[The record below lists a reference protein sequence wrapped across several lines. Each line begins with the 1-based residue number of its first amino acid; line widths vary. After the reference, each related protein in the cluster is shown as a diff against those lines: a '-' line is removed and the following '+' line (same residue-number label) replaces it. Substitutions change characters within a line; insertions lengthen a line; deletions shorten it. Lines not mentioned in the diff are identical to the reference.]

1 MGTHLSVETHN
12 NPDTHNTADS
22 EQIIVAKNLLINR
35 IKDLIK
41 GIVSTKGGL
50 FGIVFIAGMILTAI
64 FAPFI
69 SPFDP
74 NEQDIINR
82 FSGPTLNHF
91 MGTDY
96 LGRDILSRI
105 IYGCRIATLVSF
117 GSVTLS
123 AFVGVIMG
131 VLAGY
136 REGSKFDYFIILVF
150 DVVISFPQVILAL
163 AIIAVL
169 GPSLFNLI
177 VALAVTSFPFYGR
190 IARAQTLSVKESDFV
205 KAAEALGLKKRRVI
219 FKHIIPNIMT
229 PVIVCL
235 GMDMATM
242 IIYEAGLSFLGLGV
256 KPPTASWGIMLQNGY
271 KYIMTSPWMIFWP
284 AFAIAVTM
292 VAFALFSDGFRKAL
306 DPKEREK

>member
-1 MGTHLSVETHN
+1 MGNHLSITTREASGGPAVVTI
-12 NPDTHNTADS
+12 PKPRIAD
-22 EQIIVAKNLLINR
+22 QAKR
-35 IKDLIK
+35 ILR
-41 GIVSTKGGL
+41 GICSTRGGL
-50 FGIVFIAGMILTAI
+50 FGLIFVTTMVVTAVFASWL
-64 FAPFI
+64 

-74 NEQDIINR
+74 NAQDIVNR
-82 FSGPTLNHF
+82 FSGPTGEHL

-105 IYGCRIATLVSF
+105 IFGCRIAVMVSF
-117 GSVTLS
+117 GSVFLS
-123 AFVGVIMG
+123 AFLGVVMG

-136 REGSKFDYFIILVF
+136 REGSKFDYGIILLF

-163 AIIAVL
+163 AIVAVL

-205 KAAEALGLKKRRVI
+205 KAAQALGLKKRRII

-229 PVIVCL
+229 PIIVCL

-256 KPPTASWGIMLQNGY
+256 KPPTASWGIMLRNGY
-271 KYIMTSPWMIFWP
+271 KYIMTTPWMIFWP
-284 AFAIAVTM
+284 ALIIAATM
-292 VAFALFSDGFRKAL
+292 VAFALFSDGIRKTM
-306 DPKEREK
+306 DPKERKK

>member
-1 MGTHLSVETHN
+1 MGSHLSIETQNH
-12 NPDTHNTADS
+12 PVDS
-22 EQIIVAKNLLINR
+22 EQIIIAKHRLINR
-35 IKDLIK
+35 IKGLIK
-41 GIVSTKGGL
+41 GIARTRGGL
-50 FGIVFIAGMILTAI
+50 FGMIFIIGMILTAV

-74 NEQDIINR
+74 YEQDIINR
-82 FSGPTLNHF
+82 FSGPTIDHF

-105 IYGCRIATLVSF
+105 IYGCRIATMVSF

-123 AFVGVIMG
+123 VFVGVIMG

-136 REGSKFDYFIILVF
+136 REGSKFDYFIILIF

-177 VALAVTSFPFYGR
+177 VALALTSFPFYGR

-219 FKHIIPNIMT
+219 FKHIIPNILT

-292 VAFALFSDGFRKAL
+292 IAFALFSDGFRRTL

>member
-1 MGTHLSVETHN
+1 MGTYLSADTQN
-12 NPDTHNTADS
+12 NLPGSNKL
-22 EQIIVAKNLLINR
+22 IVAKKPFIQQAKELLKNITR
-35 IKDLIK
+35 TKSGLLGTIFLVIM
-41 GIVSTKGGL
+41 VS
-50 FGIVFIAGMILTAI
+50 TAI
-64 FAPFI
+64 FAPVI

-82 FSGPTLNHF
+82 FASPSMEHF

-105 IYGCRIATLVSF
+105 IHGCRIATMVSF

-123 AFVGVIMG
+123 AFIGVIMG

-136 REGSKFDYFIILVF
+136 REGSKFDYFFILVF
-150 DVVISFPQVILAL
+150 DVVISFPQIILAL
-163 AIIAVL
+163 AIVAVL

-190 IARAQTLSVKESDFV
+190 IARAQTLSLKESDFV
-205 KAAEALGLKKRRVI
+205 KASEALGLKNSRII
-219 FKHIIPNIMT
+219 FRHIIPNIMT
-229 PVIVCL
+229 PVIVCV

-256 KPPTASWGIMLQNGY
+256 KPPTASWGIMLRNGY

-284 AFAIAVTM
+284 AFVIAVTM
-292 VAFALFSDGFRKAL
+292 VGFALFSDGLRMAL
-306 DPKEREK
+306 NPKERNK

>member
-1 MGTHLSVETHN
+1 MTTHLSA
-12 NPDTHNTADS
+12 DT
-22 EQIIVAKNLLINR
+22 QKNLPDLGNTIIPKRHLLNR
-35 IKDLIK
+35 LKEMVTGIASEK
-41 GIVSTKGGL
+41 GSL
-50 FGIVFIAGMILTAI
+50 FGMIFISLMLLTAI
-64 FAPFI
+64 FAPLI

-74 NEQDIINR
+74 NGQDIINR
-82 FSGPTLNHF
+82 FSGPSMDHF

-105 IYGCRIATLVSF
+105 IYGCRIAVLVSF
-117 GSVTLS
+117 GSVSMS
-123 AFVGVIMG
+123 AFVGVILG
-131 VLAGY
+131 VMAGY
-136 REGSKFDYFIILVF
+136 KEGSKFDYFIILVF
-150 DVVISFPQVILAL
+150 DVVISFPQIILAL
-163 AIIAVL
+163 AIVAVL

-177 VALAVTSFPFYGR
+177 LALAATSFPFYGR

-205 KAAEALGLKKRRVI
+205 KAAEALGLRKQRIV

-284 AFAIAVTM
+284 AVAIAVTM
-292 VAFALFSDGFRKAL
+292 VAFALFSDGLRKTL
-306 DPKEREK
+306 DPKERKK

>member
-1 MGTHLSVETHN
+1 MGSHLSVETQNHSV
-12 NPDTHNTADS
+12 DS
-22 EQIIVAKNLLINR
+22 EQIIIAKHRLINR
-35 IKDLIK
+35 IKGLIK
-41 GIVSTKGGL
+41 GIARTRGGL
-50 FGIVFIAGMILTAI
+50 FGMIFIIGMILTAV

-74 NEQDIINR
+74 YEQDIINR
-82 FSGPTLNHF
+82 FSGPSLDHF

-105 IYGCRIATLVSF
+105 IYGCRIATMVSF

-136 REGSKFDYFIILVF
+136 REGSKFDYFIILIF

-177 VALAVTSFPFYGR
+177 VALALTSFPFYGR

-205 KAAEALGLKKRRVI
+205 KASEALGLSKARVI
-219 FKHIIPNIMT
+219 FKHIIPNILT
-229 PVIVCL
+229 PIIVCL

-292 VAFALFSDGFRKAL
+292 IAFALFSDGFRRTL

>member
-1 MGTHLSVETHN
+1 MGSHLSIETQNH
-12 NPDTHNTADS
+12 PVDS
-22 EQIIVAKNLLINR
+22 EQIIIAKHLLINR

-41 GIVSTKGGL
+41 GIARTRGGL
-50 FGIVFIAGMILTAI
+50 FGMIFIIGMILTAV

-74 NEQDIINR
+74 YEQDIINR
-82 FSGPTLNHF
+82 FSGPSLDHF

-105 IYGCRIATLVSF
+105 IYGCRIATMVSF

-136 REGSKFDYFIILVF
+136 REGSKFDYFIILIF

-177 VALAVTSFPFYGR
+177 VALALTSFPFYGR

-205 KAAEALGLKKRRVI
+205 KASEALGLSKARVI
-219 FKHIIPNIMT
+219 FKHIIPNILT
-229 PVIVCL
+229 PIIVCL

-292 VAFALFSDGFRKAL
+292 IAFALFSDGFRRTL

>member
-1 MGTHLSVETHN
+1 MGTNLLSIQN
-12 NPDTHNTADS
+12 NKQSPQ
-22 EQIIVAKNLLINR
+22 EIIVAKRSLLSR
-35 IKDLIK
+35 ILEVVK
-41 GIVSTKGGL
+41 GIIRTKGGI
-50 FGIVFIAGMILTAI
+50 FGLGFILLMIFTSI
-64 FAPFI
+64 FAPII

-74 NEQDIINR
+74 IEQDIVNR
-82 FSGPTLNHF
+82 FAGPSLNHL

-105 IYGCRIATLVSF
+105 IYGCRIATMVSF

-123 AFVGVIMG
+123 AILGVIMG
-131 VLAGY
+131 VMAGY
-136 REGSKFDYFIILVF
+136 KEGSKFDYFIILIF
-150 DVVISFPQVILAL
+150 DVVISFPQIILAL
-163 AIIAVL
+163 AIVAVL

-190 IARAQTLSVKESDFV
+190 IARAQTLSIKESDFV
-205 KAAEALGLKKRRVI
+205 KAAEALGLKKQRIV

-229 PVIVCL
+229 PVYVCV

-256 KPPTASWGIMLQNGY
+256 QPPTASWGIMLRNGY

-292 VAFALFSDGFRKAL
+292 VAFALFSDSFRKTL
-306 DPKEREK
+306 DPKERKK

>member
-1 MGTHLSVETHN
+1 MGTHLSVKTHN
-12 NPDTHNTADS
+12 NIVDS
-22 EQIIVAKNLLINR
+22 EQIIVVKHLFIKR
-35 IKDLIK
+35 ILDLAK
-41 GIVSTKGGL
+41 GIGSTKGGL
-50 FGIVFIAGMILTAI
+50 FGIIFITSMILTAV
-64 FAPFI
+64 FAAFI

-82 FSGPTLNHF
+82 FSGPTLDHF

-105 IYGCRIATLVSF
+105 IYGCRIAVLVSF
-117 GSVTLS
+117 GSVSLS

-131 VLAGY
+131 VMAGY
-136 REGSKFDYFIILVF
+136 KEGSKFDYFIILVF

-205 KAAEALGLKKRRVI
+205 KAAEALGLKKRRIV

-284 AFAIAVTM
+284 ALAIALTM
-292 VAFALFSDGFRKAL
+292 VAFALFSDGFRKSL
-306 DPKEREK
+306 NPKEREK